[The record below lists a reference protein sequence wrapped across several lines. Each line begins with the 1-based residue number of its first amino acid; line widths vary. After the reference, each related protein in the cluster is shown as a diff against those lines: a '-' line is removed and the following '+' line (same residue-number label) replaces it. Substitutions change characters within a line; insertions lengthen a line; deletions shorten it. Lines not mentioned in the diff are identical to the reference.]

1 MGNLSGTAAI
11 REPEKL
17 DTGHDVSAFDCGE
30 PTLNDWLRRRALQNQ
45 ETGASSTYVI
55 TAGMRVVG
63 YYALAAGSV
72 ARETAPGRVRRNV
85 PDLVPVVVLGRL
97 AVDLEF
103 QGRGLGRALLRDA
116 VLRSLQAAHIIG
128 VRAIL
133 VHALSD
139 DAKTFYESCGFV
151 PSPVN
156 PLTLTVTVSEAK
168 KAFLSEP

>member
-1 MGNLSGTAAI
+1 MSGTGAV

-17 DTGHDVSAFDCGE
+17 SSIHDLSIFNCGE
-30 PTLNDWLRRRALQNQ
+30 PTLNNWLYRRALQNQ
-45 ETGASSTYVI
+45 ESGASSTYVI
-55 TAGMRVVG
+55 TAGKGVVG
-63 YYALAAGSV
+63 YYTLAAGSV

-85 PDLVPVVVLGRL
+85 PDPVPVVVLGRL

-103 QGRGLGRALLRDA
+103 QDRGIGRALLRDA

-139 DAKTFYESCGFV
+139 EAKAFYESWGFV
-151 PSPVN
+151 SSPVN
-156 PLTLTVTVSEAK
+156 PMTLMVTVAEAK
-168 KAFLSEP
+168 KALLSDQ

>member
-1 MGNLSGTAAI
+1 MKKLQRRFAPTPAALLRNQWPVCSGI
-11 REPEKL
+11 
-17 DTGHDVSAFDCGE
+17 TGRFH
-30 PTLNDWLRRRALQNQ
+30 
-45 ETGASSTYVI
+45 
-55 TAGMRVVG
+55 
-63 YYALAAGSV
+63 
-72 ARETAPGRVRRNV
+72 RNTQ
-85 PDLVPVVVLGRL
+85 LGRL

-139 DAKTFYESCGFV
+139 EAKTFYESCGFV

-156 PLTLTVTVSEAK
+156 PLTLMVTVAEAK
-168 KAFLSEP
+168 KAFLSDQ